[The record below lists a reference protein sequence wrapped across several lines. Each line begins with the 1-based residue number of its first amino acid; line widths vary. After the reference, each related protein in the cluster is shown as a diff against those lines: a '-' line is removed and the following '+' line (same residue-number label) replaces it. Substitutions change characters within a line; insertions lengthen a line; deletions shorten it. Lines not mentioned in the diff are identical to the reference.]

1 MAGFTRLSAQVNQ
14 FNVDPDFDTFVDEFM
29 DFYSLNGP
37 IEIPEYADY
46 IKTRDYPQ
54 TRKDYLSKLRA
65 DFLETGTTDDLVNAT
80 IVDTFIKLEAY
91 PDEKKPRLINPRCDL
106 FKSITGHIF
115 HAIDEFVYAKL
126 DPFLVKNMTST
137 EKVDKILMLFDIFGV
152 TTTDFTGQENSI
164 REELMNRVEMR
175 ILHRLL
181 DGSIDPLLLR
191 YIMKTL
197 TYRNW
202 CQNKTAGV
210 AFSLPTARMSGEF
223 TTACFNAL
231 INIVCTAYCYYK
243 EFYQD
248 THTIT
253 EFFLERN
260 RTWKLLV
267 EGDDGLHWCIHG
279 SVSSHWY
286 TRMGFVVKIEHFDS
300 VDKASFCGQV
310 FNPETRTLT
319 TDISKFILK
328 FGWANGKYHGSS
340 SAVLDMLTVA
350 KAYSYA
356 YTFPQCP
363 VIYPICYEIIKHH
376 KLSFNKIKTKLSE
389 LFDPWLAAN
398 LIHAHDA
405 GKLTLPPPDINMSDR
420 LYVERT
426 WNMPISVQYD
436 CEEQCT
442 PTQEIWN
449 VPTLNELLPLK
460 FQYYALNQ
468 IRYVQPGYEE
478 WDYSVV
484 LH

>member
-1 MAGFTRLSAQVNQ
+1 MTMLNNCYLSHTYWYPDTRNSTNFIMAGFTRLSAQVNQ

-202 CQNKTAGV
+202 CQNKTAGFTSVGTRVLPSRRQSV
-210 AFSLPTARMSGEF
+210 ASTRQSQSSSRLS
-223 TTACFNAL
+223 
-231 INIVCTAYCYYK
+231 I
-243 EFYQD
+243 
-248 THTIT
+248 TIT
-253 EFFLERN
+253 NPLC
-260 RTWKLLV
+260 RT
-267 EGDDGLHWCIHG
+267 
-279 SVSSHWY
+279 
-286 TRMGFVVKIEHFDS
+286 R
-300 VDKASFCGQV
+300 A
-310 FNPETRTLT
+310 NP
-319 TDISKFILK
+319 
-328 FGWANGKYHGSS
+328 
-340 SAVLDMLTVA
+340 
-350 KAYSYA
+350 
-356 YTFPQCP
+356 
-363 VIYPICYEIIKHH
+363 
-376 KLSFNKIKTKLSE
+376 
-389 LFDPWLAAN
+389 
-398 LIHAHDA
+398 
-405 GKLTLPPPDINMSDR
+405 
-420 LYVERT
+420 
-426 WNMPISVQYD
+426 
-436 CEEQCT
+436 
-442 PTQEIWN
+442 
-449 VPTLNELLPLK
+449 
-460 FQYYALNQ
+460 
-468 IRYVQPGYEE
+468 
-478 WDYSVV
+478 
-484 LH
+484 